1 MFVKRRKNLNFNN
14 NDLFLNHNYD
24 KVSGLI
30 VGQNNCDNN
39 NDNAGNGEVLHPRNL
54 FYIYFGLLR
63 ILILLI

>member
-39 NDNAGNGEVLHPRNL
+39 NGNAEVHTYLLHLRSL
-54 FYIYFGLLR
+54 LHIYFGL
-63 ILILLI
+63 